1 MALQTRIKFQGKM
14 TSQTKKLISNL
25 KKEIESYWD
34 EVREEEVG
42 KSIKADDFSD
52 LEDFENAKLEH
63 STYGDISYYL
73 KKAQLQ
79 FAEKLM
85 KLRDK
90 EEKERLNKLIEKIK
104 KDIKKIW
111 GWNWSPL
118 VKDGVDAVMVELN
131 KILNEAL
138 EKCQN

>member
-1 MALQTRIKFQGKM
+1 M

-104 KDIKKIW
+104 KDIKKIQE
-111 GWNWSPL
+111 
-118 VKDGVDAVMVELN
+118 VDLDLGGAGIYVRVRELN
-131 KILNEAL
+131 KILNETI
-138 EKCQN
+138 EKCQK